1 MSISCRKIA
10 LFNNIGSVNRVS
22 GTLQHAV
29 ETERPFRSLGCLSHP
44 ASIPTRTLHTLRI
57 AIKLLRLLAVLQ
69 SPFVQLASFGF
80 DKRNLCLSGSNLGG
94 FGPRHTAVA
103 NDK

>member
-1 MSISCRKIA
+1 MKARHP
-10 LFNNIGSVNRVS
+10 
-22 GTLQHAV
+22 HAV
-29 ETERPFRSLGCLSHP
+29 IDFASLSRVFVTP